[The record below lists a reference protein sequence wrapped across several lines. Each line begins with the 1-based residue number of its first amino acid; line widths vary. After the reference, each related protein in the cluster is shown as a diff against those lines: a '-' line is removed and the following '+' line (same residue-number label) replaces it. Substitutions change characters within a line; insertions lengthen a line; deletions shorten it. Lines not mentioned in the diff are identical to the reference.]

1 MVHGWTWGAPAPPAG
16 TGGAWGVASSQ
27 QGWGGEREATGLYS
41 LWWGWMELGCTRPI
55 AGKEGV
61 WGGPQPCSRDGGA
74 GTLGCSVCDWDGGGL
89 GGVPRPAVGME
100 GGILGCWVQDGDGG
114 GLGGGP
120 QPHNLAGGR
129 RVSGC
134 PGWRGSW
141 GCAGGAWGGPS
152 PLSTGAQLLQSLPEE
167 LRADI
172 ALHLHKELLE
182 LPLFGGASRGCLR
195 ALSLGVRPAFCTP
208 GELLVRR
215 GDALQALYFLRS
227 GSMEVL
233 RDGTVLAILGA
244 GRGSG
249 LRPVLL

>member
-1 MVHGWTWGAPAPPAG
+1 MVP
-16 TGGAWGVASSQ
+16 S
-27 QGWGGEREATGLYS
+27 
-41 LWWGWMELGCTRPI
+41 
-55 AGKEGV
+55 
-61 WGGPQPCSRDGGA
+61 
-74 GTLGCSVCDWDGGGL
+74 
-89 GGVPRPAVGME
+89 PAVGME
-100 GGILGCWVQDGDGG
+100 GGDFGVLGPRWVCRGPGG
-114 GLGGGP
+114 GSPAP
-120 QPHNLAGGR
+120 Q
-129 RVSGC
+129 
-134 PGWRGSW
+134 PGWRGEP
-141 GCAGGAWGGPS
+141 GLCRGARGGPS
-152 PLSTGAQLLQSLPEE
+152 PLSAGAQLLQSLPEE